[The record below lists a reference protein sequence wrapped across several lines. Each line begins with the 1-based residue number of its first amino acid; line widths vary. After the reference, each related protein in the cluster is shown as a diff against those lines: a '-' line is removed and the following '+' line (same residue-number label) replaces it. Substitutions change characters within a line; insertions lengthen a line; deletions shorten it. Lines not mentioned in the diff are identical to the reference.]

1 MDTDIVSLCEKFP
14 AAPRYLSQVYLLL
27 RENEP
32 VVGVRISERLGVTPS
47 SVTQTLKRLEQ
58 RGLLQR
64 EPSRGYTLT
73 DSGMRLAKHYISRH
87 YLLERLLVDEL
98 GVAWDVADDEAE
110 RLQMVLSTT
119 LEHHIAKRLG
129 HPDTCPH
136 GNPFP
141 GSEREAYLL
150 HAPTLTDADAGDRVR
165 VIRVTEE
172 GEAVDGLL
180 RFCYEQRLMLG
191 SVLTV
196 GAHSAT
202 VLRARFGDDDIDI
215 PLDFARHIRVEP
227 AT

>member
-1 MDTDIVSLCEKFP
+1 MDTDIVSLCEQFP
-14 AAPRYLSQVYLLL
+14 AAPRYLSQVYLIL

-32 VVGVRISERLGVTPS
+32 VVGARIGERLGVTPS

-58 RGLLQR
+58 RGLLSR
-64 EPSRGYTLT
+64 EQSRGYTLT
-73 DSGMRLAKHYISRH
+73 DTGERLAKHYISRH

-141 GSEREAYLL
+141 GSERESYLL
-150 HAPTLTDADAGDRVR
+150 HAPALTDSAPGDHVR

-180 RFCYEQRLMLG
+180 RFCYEQRMMLG
-191 SVLTV
+191 SKLTV
-196 GAHSAT
+196 GTRNAT
-202 VLRARFGDDDIDI
+202 VLRARFKDDDIDI
-215 PLDFARHIRVEP
+215 PLDFARHIRVES
-227 AT
+227 AA